1 MNIVNYDR
9 TWIYFSSLPAR
20 LSLLSFLLLQSSE
33 VTGYLV
39 VFEVL
44 YLSKKRDL

>member
-44 YLSKKRDL
+44 